1 MVIIWVTLLVNNMQ
15 SDPPHVGQNV
25 LIATRKM
32 LSLRLFQQV
41 SVSYCCHTEILILK
55 TELKDMLHMN
65 RADEL

>member
-15 SDPPHVGQNV
+15 SDPPLVGQNI

-41 SVSYCCHTEILILK
+41 SV
-55 TELKDMLHMN
+55 
-65 RADEL
+65 